1 MFHILGPP
9 LPNVQYCTTYKN
21 RKDSSSI
28 FYFSF
33 ALHLSERATMPL
45 LASLFC
51 DTTARNLRL
60 LSGSHVARAKGRRPS
75 SSSSP
80 PYYAHMPPQ
89 PQATPLSP
97 LAQAARP
104 KEGEE
109 AEEWRKPFLSRSIYA
124 DRAGKVGKGKGG
136 RGGKGSNRKGKE
148 DGNEGQGQRREQRK
162 GREREKIELFLA

>member
-1 MFHILGPP
+1 
-9 LPNVQYCTTYKN
+9 
-21 RKDSSSI
+21 
-28 FYFSF
+28 
-33 ALHLSERATMPL
+33 MPL

-75 SSSSP
+75 SSP

-97 LAQAARP
+97 WPRLRGRKRGRKRKNGENPSFPDPFMQIGRG
-104 KEGEE
+104 KLEREEG
-109 AEEWRKPFLSRSIYA
+109 
-124 DRAGKVGKGKGG
+124 G
-136 RGGKGSNRKGKE
+136 GGKGSNRKGKE

-162 GREREKIELFLA
+162 GRERERIELFLA